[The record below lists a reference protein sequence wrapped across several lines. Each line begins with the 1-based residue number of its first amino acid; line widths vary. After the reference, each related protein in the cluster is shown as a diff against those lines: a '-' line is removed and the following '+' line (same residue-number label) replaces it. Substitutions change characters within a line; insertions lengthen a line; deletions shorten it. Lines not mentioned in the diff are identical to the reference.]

1 MSIRWKPPQ
10 STTVATLRWS
20 MNPVTG
26 DEWYRRSVANRF
38 NALNLVKTGRR
49 LWRQPFERFRQPIDD
64 IDGGNAEVD
73 DAL

>member
-1 MSIRWKPPQ
+1 
-10 STTVATLRWS
+10 

-26 DEWYRRSVANRF
+26 DEWYRRSVANQF
-38 NALNLVKTGRR
+38 NALNLARTGRR